1 MNSVSPLNEMI
12 ECAESATNPSLHM
25 MAKKRK
31 TEKNIE
37 NTTSSLYL
45 PSPSSSNGES
55 YSRRWSIHHLERIS
69 PPPPSQSSQS
79 SLSSSPS
86 SSQKAPSSSKQKKTV
101 RWSDDDL
108 SRWTSEDSKNRSH
121 GKLNRCLPTKPTR
134 SYDLKSPS
142 VTSSYPSV
150 SPLLS
155 PPSSHDANIWYTTAC
170 RYHHLKPERSHF
182 QEREQHHHLHQNGSF
197 LPHTTS
203 SSSDDETWGDDSCVV
218 SEE

>member
-45 PSPSSSNGES
+45 PSPLSSNVES
-55 YSRRWSIHHLERIS
+55 YSRRGSIHHLERIS
-69 PPPPSQSSQS
+69 PLPRPQS
-79 SLSSSPS
+79 SLLSSSS
-86 SSQKAPSSSKQKKTV
+86 SSQKALSSSKQKKTV
-101 RWSDDDL
+101 RWSDDAS
-108 SRWTSEDSKNRSH
+108 SRWTGDSKNRSH
-121 GKLNRCLPTKPTR
+121 GKLNLCLPTKPTR